1 MNRRDILKSAAILSL
16 IGASGFANTT
26 TKTTVKPKMI
36 KPKRLKAG
44 DTVAVIAPS
53 SGASAEAF
61 DRALAN
67 IAMLGLKAKVG
78 KFARGSND
86 FLSGTD
92 SERLRD
98 LHWAFED
105 AEVKGVWCVRGGSGA
120 PRLLPEINYGLIRK
134 NPKVFVGFS
143 DITAL
148 HLAISE
154 QTGLVTFHGPVA
166 SSEFSPY
173 TRTHFVNMVMTPAAN
188 YKIQPSEFNV
198 AQASALFKANVIMSG
213 HARGRLIGGNL
224 SLLAALAGTPYALK
238 DLKGAIL
245 FAEDINEPPYKVDR
259 LFTQLRQSCDMS
271 SLAGVA
277 LGVFS
282 SAQAAT
288 DAETASTRRVL
299 KDRLGDLGIPVV
311 SGLSFGHI
319 RDNCTLPVGVEAE
332 LDTATATITISEA
345 PVI

>member
-1 MNRRDILKSAAILSL
+1 MDRRDILKSAAILSL
-16 IGASGFANTT
+16 MGAAGFTNAEAKSSARP
-26 TKTTVKPKMI
+26 KTI

-53 SGASAEAF
+53 SSASAEAF
-61 DRALAN
+61 DHALAN
-67 IAMLGLKAKVG
+67 VAMLGLKAKVG

-92 SERLRD
+92 TERLSD
-98 LHWAFED
+98 LHWAFGD
-105 AEVKGVWCVRGGSGA
+105 TEVNGVWCVRGGSGA
-120 PRLLPEINYGLIRK
+120 PRLLPDINYALIKK
-134 NPKVFVGFS
+134 NPKVFIGFS

-148 HLAISE
+148 HVAISQ

-166 SSEFSPY
+166 SSELSEYPK
-173 TRTHFVNMVMTPAAN
+173 TNLVNTVMAPTAN
-188 YKIQPSEFNV
+188 YKIQPSEFNL
-198 AQASALFKANVIMSG
+198 AQSSALFRPNVITPG
-213 HARGRLIGGNL
+213 VARGRLIGGNL
-224 SLLAALAGTPYALK
+224 SLLAAIAGTPYALK
-238 DLKGAIL
+238 DIKGAIL

-259 LFTQLRQSCDMS
+259 LFTQLRQSCDMR
-271 SLAGVA
+271 SLSGVA

-282 SAQAAT
+282 SDKAAT
-288 DAETASTRRVL
+288 EAETASTRRVL

-319 RDNCTLPVGVEAE
+319 RDNCTLPMGVEAE
-332 LDTATATITISEA
+332 LDTASATLTLAEL